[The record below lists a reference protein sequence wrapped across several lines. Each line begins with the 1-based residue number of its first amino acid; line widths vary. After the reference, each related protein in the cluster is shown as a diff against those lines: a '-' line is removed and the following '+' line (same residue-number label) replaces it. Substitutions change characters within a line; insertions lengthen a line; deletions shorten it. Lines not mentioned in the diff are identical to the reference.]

1 MSFSRAEQLR
11 NLEKEEVFDLL
22 VIGGGIKSL
31 KKITDKF
38 YSNTQYVESYAELV
52 EEGLID

>member
-1 MSFSRAEQLR
+1 LR
-11 NLEKEEVFDLL
+11 RTHISWFNEN
-22 VIGGGIKSL
+22 GGIKSL